1 MRNFF
6 NILVVLFVA
15 LMFVNCQNKKVET
28 TQSTSGLKTIYFDYD
43 RSYIRTDAAL
53 GLQGN
58 ASYLK
63 QNTSSSVVIEGHC
76 DNRGTNEYNLALG
89 QRRADASRDYLANL
103 GVERSRMRTSSYG
116 EEKPVCYQN
125 EESCWQ
131 RNRRADFRQ

>member
-1 MRNFF
+1 MRKFLSVLM
-6 NILVVLFVA
+6 ILLVTSV
-15 LMFVNCQNKKVET
+15 FVNCQNKKVET

-53 GLQGN
+53 SLQGN

-63 QNTSSSVVIEGHC
+63 QNSGASVVVEGHC
-76 DNRGTNEYNLALG
+76 DNRGSNEYNLALG
-89 QRRADASRDYLANL
+89 QRRADASRDYIANL
-103 GVERSRMRTSSYG
+103 GVDRNRMRTTSYG
-116 EEKPVCYQN
+116 EEKPVCYQS